1 MDPKP
6 TPDYSQKYQMTYRII
21 RADQIN
27 DFLNELADMQQVYFE
42 EAIEASQY
50 KDAKEVI
57 NHIRS
62 L

>member
-1 MDPKP
+1 MEPK
-6 TPDYSQKYQMTYRII
+6 PDYSQKYQITYRII
-21 RADQIN
+21 NADQIN

-57 NHIRS
+57 NHVRS

>member
-1 MDPKP
+1 MEPKP
-6 TPDYSQKYQMTYRII
+6 DYLQKYQITYRII
-21 RADQIN
+21 NADQIN

>member
-1 MDPKP
+1 MDHDKDEPIKGYIVRY
-6 TPDYSQKYQMTYRII
+6 TMRKEDL
-21 RADQIN
+21 D
-27 DFLNELADMQQVYFE
+27 DFLEQLYEMQSEYLE
-42 EAIEASQY
+42 AAIEASQY

>member
-1 MDPKP
+1 MEPK
-6 TPDYSQKYQMTYRII
+6 PDYSQKYQITYRII
-21 RADQIN
+21 NAGQIN

>member
-1 MDPKP
+1 MEPKP
-6 TPDYSQKYQMTYRII
+6 TPDYSQRMGMTYRIV

-50 KDAKEVI
+50 KDAKEDI

>member
-1 MDPKP
+1 MESK
-6 TPDYSQKYQMTYRII
+6 PDYSQKYQITYRII
-21 RADQIN
+21 NADQIN